1 MPGRCET
8 ARVSGWREE
17 LADVL
22 APDDVAALVAQGTPR
37 GYQRGQALFHVGQ
50 VPDRVLLLRAGRV
63 KVFTTTT
70 MGRTVVLAVRG
81 PGELV
86 GELSAL
92 DREPRSASIV
102 ALERVEALAYSHH
115 DFRAFLLE
123 RPTAALAMLGMLSR
137 RLRDADA
144 KRIEYAAGGTLERV
158 AARLLEMTDRFGEE
172 RDGAIEISLPLSQE
186 ELAGWTG
193 ASVESVG
200 RALQTMRSLG
210 WIETRRR
217 QIRVLQAEA
226 LRGATG
232 A

>member
-1 MPGRCET
+1 MGAPDVV
-8 ARVSGWREE
+8 AWREQ

-22 APDDVAALVAQGTPR
+22 GDDDLTALVARGAPR
-37 GYQRGQALFHVGQ
+37 TYTRGQALFHVGQ
-50 VPDRVLLLRAGRV
+50 LPDRVLLIREGRV
-63 KVFTTTT
+63 KVETTTPQ
-70 MGRTVVLAVRG
+70 GRSVVLAVRG

-92 DREPRSASIV
+92 DEQPRSASIV
-102 ALERVEALAYSHH
+102 ALEQVDALAFSHH

-158 AARLLEMTDRFGEE
+158 AARIVEMCERFGDE
-172 RDGAIEISLPLSQE
+172 RDGEIEIALPLSQE

-193 ASVESVG
+193 SSVESVG

-210 WIETRRR
+210 WIETSRRK
-217 QIRVLQAEA
+217 IRVRQVEA
-226 LRGATG
+226 LRSTAGG
-232 A
+232 